1 MDTNKAPV
9 AQLVE
14 HSPFK
19 GVVMSSSLIGNKKL
33 LFYWNTSN
41 STSSYYFL
49 DSNLTCKP
57 V

>member
-19 GVVMSSSLIGNKKL
+19 GVVMSSSLIGRTIK
-33 LFYWNTSN
+33 FR
-41 STSSYYFL
+41 
-49 DSNLTCKP
+49 C
-57 V
+57 